1 VSGVTVLYWRC
12 KGANKCAVV
21 NMDLNGV
28 LEFIADRKSAAAHI
42 KSASGFVVDGAVLV
56 EVDGG
61 RDEES
66 V

>member
-1 VSGVTVLYWRC
+1 
-12 KGANKCAVV
+12 
-21 NMDLNGV
+21 MDLNGV

>member
-1 VSGVTVLYWRC
+1 
-12 KGANKCAVV
+12 
-21 NMDLNGV
+21 MDLAGA

-42 KSASGFVVDGAVLV
+42 KAASGFVVDGALLV